1 MLENR
6 PGFRPTEWAIVTLA
20 VLAGLW
26 GAILT
31 AALGT
36 SQGVFHIATAP
47 AFIIV
52 VLTAVHMW
60 ARRAGTMSSSRYLAM
75 FCAVLALVIAGSG
88 FVLQEAPAF
97 AWGELV
103 IGGLLFLACVYE
115 AWISYPSREGRRPL
129 DPRTNV

>member
-1 MLENR
+1 MLPNR
-6 PGFRPTEWAIVTLA
+6 PGFRPTEWAIVALA
-20 VLAGLW
+20 LLAGLW
-26 GAILT
+26 GAVL
-31 AALGT
+31 AYVLRT
-36 SQGVFHIATAP
+36 SQSVFHIATAP

-52 VLTAVHMW
+52 VLTSVHMW
-60 ARRAGTMSSSRYLAM
+60 ARRSGAMSSSRYLAM
-75 FCAVLALVIAGSG
+75 FCAVLALVIAMSG

-115 AWISYPSREGRRPL
+115 AWISYPSREGQRPL

>member
-1 MLENR
+1 MLANR
-6 PGFRPTEWAIVTLA
+6 PGFRPTEWAIVVLA
-20 VLAGLW
+20 LVAGLW
-26 GAILT
+26 GALLT
-31 AALGT
+31 YFLHT

-60 ARRAGTMSSSRYLAM
+60 ARRTGVLSSSRYLAM
-75 FCAVLALVIAGSG
+75 FCAVLALMIAMSG
-88 FVLQEAPAF
+88 FILQEAPLY

-115 AWISYPSREGRRPL
+115 SWISYPSREGRRPL